1 MIINLILISLILV
14 WIIDLTDI
22 IDSMESGLSK
32 WLKGRARIPKPFS
45 CSLCMTFW
53 CGIIYLLCTN
63 EFTIPTMALVCL
75 LSFLTPI
82 MKNLLELVRDSI
94 NNLLDLIYRAL
105 IN

>member
-1 MIINLILISLILV
+1 MITDLILISLILV
-14 WIIDLTDI
+14 WVIDLTDI

-32 WLKGRARIPKPFS
+32 WLDGRARIPKPFS

-53 CGIIYLLCTN
+53 CGVIYLLCTHS
-63 EFTIPTMALVCL
+63 FSIPTLALVSL

-82 MKNLLELVRDSI
+82 TKNLLELVRDSI
-94 NNLLDLIYRAL
+94 NNLIDKLYRTL